1 MKVYT
6 RKGDDGTTGL
16 LFGGRVAKDDSAPE
30 AYGAVDEAVA
40 ALGVARALAEN
51 DLGARLLDLQRQ
63 LFVVGAE
70 LATDPTHRSKL
81 TPGVSL
87 VTDQMVET
95 LEGWIDDLT
104 ERHGLATEFLVP
116 GQDPVSAQLD
126 VARAVVRRA
135 ERRTV
140 HLHSRGGWEASATG
154 RYLNRLA
161 DYLYML
167 VRATEAGRVPSKER
181 TDG

>member
-16 LFGGRVAKDDSAPE
+16 LFGGRVRKDAAAPE

-40 ALGVARALAEN
+40 ALGVARAGAPSELA
-51 DLGARLLDLQRQ
+51 ARLLRLQRD
-63 LFVVGAE
+63 LFVVAAE
-70 LATDPTHRSKL
+70 LATDPANRAKL
-81 TPGVSL
+81 TAEVSL
-87 VTDQMVET
+87 VTDEMVAI
-95 LEGWIDDLT
+95 LEGWIDELT
-104 ERHGLATEFLVP
+104 EEHGLATEFLVP

-126 VARAVVRRA
+126 VARTAVRRA
-135 ERRTV
+135 ERRAVT
-140 HLHSRGGWEASATG
+140 LHAGGGWEESATV

-167 VRATEAGRVPSKER
+167 VRATEAVPISSKEVA
-181 TDG
+181 GG